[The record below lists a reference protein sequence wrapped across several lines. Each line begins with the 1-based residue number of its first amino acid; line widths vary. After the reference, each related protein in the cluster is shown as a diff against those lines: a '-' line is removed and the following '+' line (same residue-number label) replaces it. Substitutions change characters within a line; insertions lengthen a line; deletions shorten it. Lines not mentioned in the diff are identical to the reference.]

1 MTARATGDPAVDPGR
16 RRRWFGRGDDGELPL
31 SERLSALR
39 AAVEIADGRLAVPA
53 VADAR
58 GLLAKAGAR
67 RAFGDGTVVALAG
80 ATGSG
85 KSTLF
90 NALSQ
95 AEVSS
100 PGVRRPTTGVA
111 HATVV
116 GPDPQDTLLD
126 WLQVPRRHRRPD
138 AEPAGLV
145 LLDLPDHDSIR
156 AEHRLEVDR
165 LVELVDVL
173 IWVLDPEKYA
183 DAAVHDRYLRPLA
196 GHAGSLL
203 VVLNQADRLT
213 PESLAACRADLRRL
227 LDAEGLAAAPLLTVS
242 ARTGAGVED
251 LAARLTATVAHRR
264 AADARLTADV
274 RAVGTALLEHTAAA
288 DPTNDRSPG
297 PGPGA
302 VDETALVD
310 ALAGA
315 AGVPTVVAA
324 VERSARRSGA
334 ATTGWPATRWLRRAR
349 PDPLEAMHLGP
360 HQSGRTS
367 LPAASDR
374 TVAAL
379 DLAVRDARD
388 TAAAGLPP
396 VWREELRRT
405 GTSVSQG
412 LADRLDRAVADTVR
426 RGGPTTGAA
435 DGPPRWQR
443 AVGAVQWLLLVVAL
457 VGTLWLLG
465 LMVLGWLQLP
475 DVVPLPRIAGLP
487 LPTLL
492 LAGGLLGGLLL
503 AAVSRPLV
511 AVTARR
517 RAARARRELTGAI
530 AVAAADGIVGP
541 LAAVRADHDR
551 FRAAVQ
557 RAAR

>member
-1 MTARATGDPAVDPGR
+1 MTDEPTR
-16 RRRWFGRGDDGELPL
+16 RRRWFSRGDDEELPL
-31 SERLSALR
+31 SERLAALR
-39 AAVEIADGRLAVPA
+39 AAVEVADGRLELPA
-53 VADAR
+53 VAEAR

-90 NALSQ
+90 NALSE

-100 PGVRRPTTGVA
+100 PGVTRPTTGVA

-116 GPDPQDTLLD
+116 GPDPQDALLD

-138 AEPAGLV
+138 AAPAGLV

-156 AEHRLEVDR
+156 SEHRLEVDR

-173 IWVLDPEKYA
+173 VWVLDPEKYA

-203 VVLNQADRLT
+203 VVLNQADRLS
-213 PESLAACRADLRRL
+213 PDALAACRTDLRTL
-227 LDAEGLAAAPLLTVS
+227 LDAEGLSAAPLLTVS
-242 ARTGAGVED
+242 ARTGAGLPEFRD
-251 LAARLTATVAHRR
+251 RLAATVAHRR
-264 AADARLTADV
+264 AADERLTADV
-274 RAVGTALLEHTAAA
+274 KRVAGALLAHTAEA
-288 DPTNDRSPG
+288 DPPSDRSPRSAPRTG
-297 PGPGA
+297 
-302 VDETALVD
+302 VTDETTMTD

-315 AGVPTVVAA
+315 AGVPTVVRA
-324 VERSARRSGA
+324 VERSARRTGT
-334 ATTGWPATRWLRRAR
+334 ATTGWPPVRWLRKAR
-349 PDPLEAMHLGP
+349 PDPLEAVHLAS

-367 LPAASDR
+367 LPPATER

-388 TAAAGLPP
+388 TAADGLPT
-396 VWREELRRT
+396 VWREELRRAT
-405 GTSVSQG
+405 TTATDG
-412 LADRLDRAVADTVR
+412 LADRLDRTVGDAVRD
-426 RGGPTTGAA
+426 GGDDPSAPTA
-435 DGPPRWQR
+435 WQR
-443 AVGAVQWLLLVVAL
+443 AVGAVQWVLLVVAL
-457 VGTLWLLG
+457 AGTLWLLG
-465 LMVLGWLQLP
+465 LMVLGWLQLS
-475 DVVPLPRIAGLP
+475 DIVPLPRVAGLP

-492 LAGGLLGGLLL
+492 LAGGLLAGLLL
-503 AAVSRPLV
+503 AAVCRPLV
-511 AVTARR
+511 ARTARR
-517 RAARARRELTGAI
+517 RAARVQQRLTT
-530 AVAAADGIVGP
+530 AVATVAAEEIGAP

-551 FRAAVQ
+551 FRAAAQ

>member
-1 MTARATGDPAVDPGR
+1 MTDQSAVEPTR
-16 RRRWFGRGDDGELPL
+16 RRRWFGRGEDGELPL

-39 AAVEIADGRLAVPA
+39 AAVEVADGRLELLAVG
-53 VADAR
+53 DAR
-58 GLLAKAGAR
+58 VLLGKAGAR

-90 NALSQ
+90 NALSE

-100 PGVRRPTTGVA
+100 PGVTRPTTGVA

-116 GPDPQDTLLD
+116 GPDPQDDLLD

-138 AEPAGLV
+138 AAPAGLV

-156 AEHRLEVDR
+156 VEHRLEVDR

-213 PESLAACRADLRRL
+213 PEALAACRADLRRL

-242 ARTGAGVED
+242 ARTGAGLPELRD
-251 LAARLTATVAHRR
+251 RLAGTVAHRR
-264 AADARLTADV
+264 AADERLTADI
-274 RAVGTALLEHTAAA
+274 RRVGGALLAHTAEA
-288 DPTNDRSPG
+288 DPPAGRSG
-297 PGPGA
+297 SRGGA
-302 VDETALVD
+302 IDETTVAD

-315 AGVPTVVAA
+315 AGVPTVVQA
-324 VERSARRSGA
+324 VERSARRAGT
-334 ATTGWPATRWLRRAR
+334 ATTGWPPVRWLRRAR
-349 PDPLEAMHLGP
+349 PDPLEAVHLAS

-367 LPAASDR
+367 LPPATER

-388 TAAAGLPP
+388 TVADGLPT
-396 VWREELRRT
+396 VWRDELRRASMT
-405 GTSVSQG
+405 ATVG
-412 LADRLDRAVADTVR
+412 LADRLDRAVGEAVR
-426 RGGPTTGAA
+426 DGGDDPAA
-435 DGPPRWQR
+435 PAAWQR
-443 AVGAVQWLLLVVAL
+443 AVGAVQWVLLVVAL
-457 VGTLWLLG
+457 AGTLWLLG
-465 LMVLGWLQLP
+465 LMVLGWLQL
-475 DVVPLPRIAGLP
+475 DDIVPLPRVAGLP

-492 LAGGLLGGLLL
+492 LAGGLLAGLLL
-503 AAVSRPLV
+503 AAVCRPLV
-511 AVTARR
+511 ARTARR
-517 RAARARRELTGAI
+517 RAARVQQRLTS
-530 AVAAADGIVGP
+530 AVAAVAVAEIGAP

-551 FRAAVQ
+551 FRAAAQ